1 MISILAPAQ
10 PLSWQER
17 LSSVAAFAVP
27 GLALWLPSGYS
38 YGAVLLLLG
47 TLLTLNRWPRQR
59 HEAFTWWFAASM
71 LAMAVVWAAQA
82 DPAEHFGRAD
92 RPAKFILGAACLLFV
107 TCYPPRPR
115 ALLAGLAVGSLGA
128 GGLALWQMYGLHA
141 ERAWGHTNAIQYGN
155 LALCLATMLA
165 LYTGALWRQLRIS
178 VRVLCILGV
187 LAGLDASVLSQ
198 SRGGWLALLLAL
210 PLGLAWLYMRRRE
223 TFRAVGL
230 GVAAI
235 VAVLMVFNGGVLME
249 RVERME
255 HEIQTYDQR
264 GEAGNSVG
272 QRLEHWRFAWDI
284 ARERPLLGW
293 GFAGYMAEKADRVA
307 AGRYHPS
314 IVEYKFVHNELLDQW
329 VKLGILGPAM
339 LLLFYALP
347 LAMFLPK
354 RERTK
359 NYERDAELG
368 AHALA
373 LRLCGTCIPVLYI
386 GFGLTQ
392 VFFAHNSGIMF
403 YLFMLMLLW
412 AALRSVERQLDAL
425 APPALASGAL
435 VQ

>member
-1 MISILAPAQ
+1 
-10 PLSWQER
+10 
-17 LSSVAAFAVP
+17 
-27 GLALWLPSGYS
+27 
-38 YGAVLLLLG
+38 
-47 TLLTLNRWPRQR
+47 
-59 HEAFTWWFAASM
+59 
-71 LAMAVVWAAQA
+71 
-82 DPAEHFGRAD
+82 
-92 RPAKFILGAACLLFV
+92 
-107 TCYPPRPR
+107 
-115 ALLAGLAVGSLGA
+115 
-128 GGLALWQMYGLHA
+128 
-141 ERAWGHTNAIQYGN
+141 
-155 LALCLATMLA
+155 
-165 LYTGALWRQLRIS
+165 
-178 VRVLCILGV
+178 V

-198 SRGGWLALLLAL
+198 SRGGWLALLLSL
-210 PLGLAWLYMRRRE
+210 PLALAWLFLRRRE

-235 VAVLMVFNGGVLME
+235 VIVLVVLNGGVLME

-255 HEIQTYDQR
+255 HEIQTYDQH

-293 GFAGYMAEKADRVA
+293 GFAGYMAEKAARVA

-329 VKLGILGPAM
+329 VKLGIMGPAM

-354 RERTK
+354 RVRMK
-359 NYERDAELG
+359 DYERDAELG

-392 VFFAHNSGIMF
+392 VFLRTTAASCSICSCSCCCGPRCGLWSGNSMPC
-403 YLFMLMLLW
+403 LLARW
-412 AALRSVERQLDAL
+412 FLTLWPNEH
-425 APPALASGAL
+425 LASRTAARTAFRHRWLFRCHAGGRGSGAGAW
-435 VQ
+435 

>member
-1 MISILAPAQ
+1 
-10 PLSWQER
+10 
-17 LSSVAAFAVP
+17 
-27 GLALWLPSGYS
+27 
-38 YGAVLLLLG
+38 
-47 TLLTLNRWPRQR
+47 
-59 HEAFTWWFAASM
+59 
-71 LAMAVVWAAQA
+71 
-82 DPAEHFGRAD
+82 
-92 RPAKFILGAACLLFV
+92 
-107 TCYPPRPR
+107 
-115 ALLAGLAVGSLGA
+115 
-128 GGLALWQMYGLHA
+128 MYGLHS

-165 LYTGALWRQLRIS
+165 LYTGAVWRQLRTS
-178 VRVLCILGV
+178 ARVLCILGV

-198 SRGGWLALLLAL
+198 SRGGWLALLLSL
-210 PLGLAWLYMRRRE
+210 PLALAWLYLRRRE

-235 VAVLMVFNGGVLME
+235 VIVLVVFNGGVLME

-255 HEIQTYDQR
+255 HEIQTYDQH

-293 GFAGYMAEKADRVA
+293 GFAGYMAEKAARVA

-329 VKLGILGPAM
+329 VKLGIMGPAM

-354 RERTK
+354 RVRMK

-425 APPALASGAL
+425 PPRTLVSDALA
-435 VQ
+435 Q